1 MKKTEKIIT
10 FTALAA
16 AAAVTFTACQNRPVA
31 LYGPPED
38 MNTQSVEIEDQE

>member
-16 AAAVTFTACQNRPVA
+16 AAAVTFTACQNQPVA
-31 LYGPPED
+31 LYGPPDE
-38 MNTQSVEIEDQE
+38 MNAQSVEIKDQE